1 LGLADADARATLRI
15 GIGRFTSP
23 ADVDRAAAGL
33 AAAWRQVAA
42 VARAP
47 EAVE

>member
-1 LGLADADARATLRI
+1 LRI

-33 AAAWRQVAA
+33 AAAWRRVAA
-42 VARAP
+42 ARAP